1 MVAMATSKNDRH
13 TIDKIKFLQRM
24 NEQLLKV
31 SAPQSKL
38 FSQKFE
44 KKPYGG
50 VSYLVAWSDE
60 AETCF

>member
-44 KKPYGG
+44 KNLMG
-50 VSYLVAWSDE
+50 AFHTW
-60 AETCF
+60 